1 MLPFLTPTED
11 FFLSSARLTRR
22 NLLSYALLLGYSPS
36 VSGLVMSF
44 LLSPFHAAGWLERR
58 EDPLNEA
65 VAGLPQ
71 KSSVLWVL
79 FKEEVQVG

>member
-1 MLPFLTPTED
+1 MHCYFL
-11 FFLSSARLTRR
+11 
-22 NLLSYALLLGYSPS
+22 S

-44 LLSPFHAAGWLERR
+44 LPAPFHVAGWLERK

-65 VAGLPQ
+65 VADLLQ

>member
-1 MLPFLTPTED
+1 
-11 FFLSSARLTRR
+11 
-22 NLLSYALLLGYSPS
+22 
-36 VSGLVMSF
+36 MSF
-44 LLSPFHAAGWLERR
+44 LPAPFHVAGWLERK

-65 VAGLPQ
+65 VADLLQ